1 MVFFVLEVQDTQ
13 HLCGTT
19 SMKKILSVDGGG
31 IRGLIPAMILTEIE
45 KRTRRLIRRL
55 PGLSLL
61 L

>member
-13 HLCGTT
+13 ASLWNRINEQN
-19 SMKKILSVDGGG
+19 SEYDGGR
-31 IRGLIPAMILTEIE
+31 IRGLIPVIILTEIE